1 MLSVLMSIY
10 HKEKPEYFDQAM
22 DSIWEHQTVKPDQ
35 VVLVEDG
42 PLTTELYDAI
52 KNWKVKLGEVLDIIS
67 LEKNL
72 GTGGAKSIGLEKCKG
87 DYIAVMDTD
96 DISTPERFEK
106 QIKFLEKKH

>member
-1 MLSVLMSIY
+1 MSLSVLMSIY
-10 HKEKPEYFDQAM
+10 CNEKAEYFDQAI
-22 DSIWEHQTVKPDQ
+22 DSIWVNQTLKPDQ

-42 PLTTELYDAI
+42 PLTTELYDVI

-87 DYIAVMDTD
+87 DYIELIYTEY
-96 DISTPERFEK
+96 IYTPK
-106 QIKFLEKKH
+106 QL